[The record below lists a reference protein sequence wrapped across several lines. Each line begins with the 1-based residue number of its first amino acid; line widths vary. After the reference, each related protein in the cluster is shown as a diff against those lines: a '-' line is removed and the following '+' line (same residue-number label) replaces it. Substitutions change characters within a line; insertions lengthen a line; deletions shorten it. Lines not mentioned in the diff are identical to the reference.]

1 MSEQE
6 LKKFELDA
14 EIKGELLK
22 LAENVSKE
30 AVESI
35 FKIAEIAIKKSA
47 TKYDDMILPALPLIK
62 EKIDEVLDKI
72 HEEG

>member
-1 MSEQE
+1 MPEQE

-62 EKIDEVLDKI
+62 EKINEVLDKI

>member
-62 EKIDEVLDKI
+62 EKINEVLDKI

>member
-14 EIKGELLK
+14 EIKDELLK

>member
-14 EIKGELLK
+14 EIKDELLK
-22 LAENVSKE
+22 LAKNVSKE

-62 EKIDEVLDKI
+62 EKINEVLDKI

>member
-14 EIKGELLK
+14 EIKDELLK

-62 EKIDEVLDKI
+62 EKINEVLDKI